1 MKSASFLPLQADNN
15 SSVGRGCR
23 RAATREDARP
33 TKAISNRKSKIVN
46 FHIMH
51 KASKKTM
58 PATKSTT
65 PTQQRLW
72 LMYPPK
78 LIKKPFIWEV
88 GHKFKV
94 VTNIRQASVTD
105 EIGIVCLELDGK
117 RDEVKAAIK
126 WLEKQGV
133 NVEPVEIG
141 VIAG

>member
-1 MKSASFLPLQADNN
+1 MAK
-15 SSVGRGCR
+15 
-23 RAATREDARP
+23 
-33 TKAISNRKSKIVN
+33 KKI
-46 FHIMH
+46 
-51 KASKKTM
+51 

-105 EIGIVCLELDGK
+105 EIGIVCLELDGA
-117 RDEVKAAIK
+117 RSEVGRAIT
-126 WLEKQGV
+126 WLVNQGV

>member
-1 MKSASFLPLQADNN
+1 M
-15 SSVGRGCR
+15 
-23 RAATREDARP
+23 ATP
-33 TKAISNRKSKIVN
+33 KNKL
-46 FHIMH
+46 
-51 KASKKTM
+51 
-58 PATKSTT
+58 PATKSNT

-88 GHKFKV
+88 GHKFKI

-105 EIGIVCLELDGK
+105 EIGIVCLELDGV
-117 RDEVKAAIK
+117 RDEVKAAIT

>member
-1 MKSASFLPLQADNN
+1 M
-15 SSVGRGCR
+15 
-23 RAATREDARP
+23 AT
-33 TKAISNRKSKIVN
+33 KKKI
-46 FHIMH
+46 
-51 KASKKTM
+51 
-58 PATKSTT
+58 PATKPNT
-65 PTQQRLW
+65 PAQQRLW

-78 LIKKPFIWEV
+78 LIKQPFIYEV

-105 EIGIVCLELDGK
+105 EIGIVCLELVGARSEVG
-117 RDEVKAAIK
+117 RDIT

>member
-1 MKSASFLPLQADNN
+1 MP
-15 SSVGRGCR
+15 
-23 RAATREDARP
+23 
-33 TKAISNRKSKIVN
+33 
-46 FHIMH
+46 
-51 KASKKTM
+51 KKKV

-65 PTQQRLW
+65 PTQRRLW

-94 VTNIRQASVTD
+94 VTNIRQANVTD

>member
-1 MKSASFLPLQADNN
+1 
-15 SSVGRGCR
+15 
-23 RAATREDARP
+23 
-33 TKAISNRKSKIVN
+33 
-46 FHIMH
+46 
-51 KASKKTM
+51 M
-58 PATKSTT
+58 PAKKKITVTKPNS
-65 PTQQRLW
+65 PVQQRLW

-88 GHKFKV
+88 AKKFKV

-105 EIGIVCLELDGK
+105 EIGIVCLELDGA
-117 RDEVKAAIK
+117 RSEVSAAIK